1 MPPRLPRVLLSP
13 AAAVVLGTLHMQAV
27 LAVALLVVMVC
38 RIRVNRIAAVWVAR
52 KVLVMRW
59 VSEVLEEQTVA
70 AVAVAIGVAM
80 AQVKVDNQMVG
91 VLLLTLV
98 VAVVQVGQLPT
109 LCLQRIR
116 KVSAQVTG
124 CSPLPLHKTQ
134 RSPLRLTLL
143 QMVGT
148 LVFMF
153 HGLLQLI
160 RKLRVIASSG
170 ALRLVR
176 SPMWSTFLVGMCRNI
191 RISTALWARATSIPS
206 LLCSQI

>member
-38 RIRVNRIAAVWVAR
+38 RIRVNRIAVVWVAR

-176 SPMWSTFLVGMCRNI
+176 SQM
-191 RISTALWARATSIPS
+191 
-206 LLCSQI
+206 

>member
-1 MPPRLPRVLLSP
+1 VLSSQA
-13 AAAVVLGTLHMQAV
+13 AAAVSDTLHMQAV
-27 LAVALLVVMVC
+27 LVVALLVVMVC
-38 RIRVNRIAAVWVAR
+38 LIRANRIAAAWVAL
-52 KVLVMRW
+52 KVLVTHW
-59 VSEVLEEQTVA
+59 VLVVPEEQM
-70 AVAVAIGVAM
+70 AVAVEVATGVVM
-80 AQVKVDNQMVG
+80 ALAKVDSQMVG
-91 VLLLTLV
+91 VLLLTLAV
-98 VAVVQVGQLPT
+98 VVVQVGQLPT

>member
-1 MPPRLPRVLLSP
+1 MPPRLPRVLLSQ
-13 AAAVVLGTLHMQAV
+13 AAAVVLDTLHMQAV
-27 LAVALLVVMVC
+27 LEAALLLVMVC
-38 RIRVNRIAAVWVAR
+38 RIRAKRIAAVWVAR

-59 VSEVLEEQTVA
+59 VSVVPEEQMAVV
-70 AVAVAIGVAM
+70 VAVATGVVM
-80 AQVKVDNQMVG
+80 ALVKADSQMVE
-91 VLLLTLV
+91 VLLLTLA
-98 VAVVQVGQLPT
+98 VAVVQVGQRPT
-109 LCLQRIR
+109 LCLQRTR

-153 HGLLQLI
+153 HGLLQQI

-176 SPMWSTFLVGMCRNI
+176 SPM
-191 RISTALWARATSIPS
+191 
-206 LLCSQI
+206 